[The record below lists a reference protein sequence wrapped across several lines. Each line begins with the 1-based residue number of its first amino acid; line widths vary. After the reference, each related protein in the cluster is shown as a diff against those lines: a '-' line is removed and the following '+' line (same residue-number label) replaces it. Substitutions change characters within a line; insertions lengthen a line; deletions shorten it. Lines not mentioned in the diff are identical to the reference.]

1 MPLEPGKSQAV
12 IGHNISEM
20 EKSGHP
26 AKQAIAASLE
36 NARRTGDAVSG
47 TDAIA
52 RGTTISDAV
61 MSWGRSGQTEIS
73 PGGFA
78 DKPTMPPAA
87 AKSTGFDESK

>member
-1 MPLEPGKSQAV
+1 MPLTPGKSEAV

-36 NARRTGDAVSG
+36 NARKTGDAVSG

-52 RGTTISDAV
+52 RGTTITDAV
-61 MSWGRSGQTEIS
+61 MSWGRSGQTEVS
-73 PGGFA
+73 PGGFGDPA
-78 DKPTMPPAA
+78 TMPPAA
-87 AKSTGFDESK
+87 AKSTGYDSEK